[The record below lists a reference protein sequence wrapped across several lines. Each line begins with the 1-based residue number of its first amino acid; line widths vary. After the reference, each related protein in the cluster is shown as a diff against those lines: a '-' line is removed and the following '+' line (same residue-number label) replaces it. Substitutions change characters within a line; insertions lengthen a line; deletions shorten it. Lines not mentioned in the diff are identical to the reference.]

1 MTNSAFDHV
10 THWVFDLDNTLYP
23 PAVRLF
29 DQIEVKMT
37 DYMVRLLDIEP
48 AEANRLR
55 QHYWQTYGTTLAGL
69 MQQHGIEP
77 DPFLHEVHQIDFSAL
92 EPDPELA
99 AAIDA
104 LPGRKVIYTNGT
116 APYASEVLHAR
127 GLQHLFD
134 SIYGVEHAN
143 FHPKP
148 KAEAYGKVFQRDG
161 LIPQQAAMFEDEAR
175 NLAVPA
181 SLGMRTVLV
190 HGTRAADAGYID
202 YETHDLTAF
211 LRQIV

>member
-1 MTNSAFDHV
+1 MPDLAFDHV

-37 DYMVRLLDIEP
+37 DYMVRLLGIDP
-48 AEANRLR
+48 AAANEMRR
-55 QHYWQTYGTTLAGL
+55 HYWQNYGTTLAGL
-69 MQQHGIEP
+69 MEQHGIEP

-92 EPDPELA
+92 EPDPALA
-99 AAIDA
+99 AAIAA

-116 APYASEVLHAR
+116 APYANSVLHAR
-127 GLQHLFD
+127 GLQELFD
-134 SIYGVEHAN
+134 AVYGVEHAN
-143 FHPKP
+143 YHPKP
-148 KAEAYGKVFQRDG
+148 KAEAYEEIFRRDA
-161 LIPQQAAMFEDEAR
+161 LTPRKAAMFEDEAR
-175 NLAVPA
+175 NLAVPS

-190 HGTRAADAGYID
+190 HGARPKDAGYID
-202 YETHDLTAF
+202 YETRDLTAF